1 MSSTEIATRSD
12 GIRSRLQ
19 RLLNDKIPFEH
30 YSVGTLLDAAWEVGR
45 ALEVQ
50 NDPNPYEL
58 WEGILIAYG
67 ERA

>member
-1 MSSTEIATRSD
+1 MSVTEIATRTT
-12 GIRSRLQ
+12 GIRARLQ
-19 RLLNDKIPFEH
+19 RLLNEQVPFEH

-45 ALEVQ
+45 ALEAH
-50 NDPNPYEL
+50 NDSNPYEL